1 MTRDEAI
8 ALLSGGA
15 GPGSEAWNSYY
26 GSGGFY
32 NQAPSV
38 QAAGTTPF
46 LQQPQ
51 TLTPLMYNPGYAS
64 VSGQGYNPY
73 QYANNNTTQILA
85 DLLGGTPVTNTY
97 ANSPFNIPSMNMID
111 IGGQQYNA
119 GLLANAFSK
128 YDPRVVAQMY
138 GLTLNPS
145 VASSLQQQSN
155 AFYNGNQ
162 GNAAAQTAFPTT
174 SGQTTPTVTSPTT
187 TTTPTTAQSQTQTQ
201 LPYATMNRQAEAINP
216 YTTRTSPSA
225 TPANTSGVV
234 SRTNPVSTTPA
245 TSTLSR
251 VGYLN
256 DVQRRGSNALAPT
269 GGGGTGTMDRTS
281 MPAVRPNYSGFSR
294 QGFNW

>member
-138 GLTLNPS
+138 GLTMNPGI
-145 VASSLQQQSN
+145 ASSLQQQSGY
-155 AFYNGNQ
+155 ALGNIPMPSQ
-162 GNAAAQTAFPTT
+162 GPGVTPTAAFPGATQT
-174 SGQTTPTVTSPTT
+174 SA
-187 TTTPTTAQSQTQTQ
+187 TTTPATTQSQTQ
-201 LPYATMNRQAEAINP
+201 LPYATMNRQAETINP

-225 TPANTSGVV
+225 TVANTSRAV
-234 SRTNPVSTTPA
+234 SQTSPVTTTPS

-269 GGGGTGTMDRTS
+269 GDGGTGTMDRTS
-281 MPAVRPNYSGFSR
+281 MPTVRPNYSGFSR